1 MKSENKRTSNEFP
14 GSFEEKCIN
23 TIRFLAV
30 DAVQKANSGH
40 PGMPME
46 ASDLAYVLWTKIMRY
61 NPKNP
66 QWPNRD
72 RFVLSA
78 GHGSMLLYAM
88 LYLSG
93 YGLTLDEIKAFR
105 QWNSQTPGHPEYN
118 CAPGVETTTGPLGQG
133 FATGVG
139 MAMAERFLANRF
151 NRPDFP
157 LVDYCVYSLVS
168 DGDIMEGVSSEA
180 ASLAG
185 HIGLGKLIYIYLD
198 NRITIEGPT
207 DFSFSEDVG
216 RRFDAYNW
224 HVQQVNGYDLAGI
237 EEGIQQAKEEKSK
250 PSLIVARTNIA
261 YGSPNKQDSADAH
274 GAPLGEE
281 EVVLTKRNLQ
291 WPETPA
297 FLVPEDVL
305 LHFRQAE
312 KRGQEHE
319 KEWLSLW
326 QSYKKIHP
334 ELAHEW
340 ENMHDNP
347 DPSQWENSLPLFQ
360 PEDGAVATRSASG
373 KVLQAVAPHLP
384 GLIGGSADL
393 APSNNTLLKD
403 LGEFKNA
410 GGRNIHFGIRE
421 HAMGAILNGI
431 ALSGALIPYGG
442 TFLIFSDYM
451 RPAIRLAAMMS
462 LPVIY
467 VFTHDSIGLGEDG
480 PTHQPIEQLSSLRA
494 MPNLMVIR
502 PADAQETV
510 EAWKIALSRRDGP
523 TALILTRQKLPII
536 DRDRYTKASGLQR
549 GAYVLADAPGSKPE
563 LILIGTGSEV
573 PILLSA
579 YEELVDRD
587 IQVRVVNVPC
597 WELFE
602 MQPEDYHEE
611 VLPYDVK
618 ARLAV
623 EAGCPYGWE
632 RYTGSQGKIIGI
644 KHFGA
649 SAPAKELFKQFGFTV
664 EHVIKDA
671 KELLSRTY

>member
-1 MKSENKRTSNEFP
+1 MTSEKKRKSNEFP
-14 GSFEEKCIN
+14 GSFESKCIN

-66 QWPNRD
+66 QWLNRD

-78 GHGSMLLYAM
+78 GHGSMLLYAL
-88 LYLSG
+88 LYLTG
-93 YGLTLDEIKAFR
+93 YNLTLDEIKAFR
-105 QWNSQTPGHPEYN
+105 QWNSKTPGHPEYG
-118 CAPGVETTTGPLGQG
+118 CTPGVETTTGPLGQG

-157 LVDYCVYSLVS
+157 LVDYFIFSLVS
-168 DGDIMEGVSSEA
+168 DGDIMEGISSEA

-185 HIGLGKLIYIYLD
+185 HIGLGNLIYIYLD

-207 DFSFSEDVG
+207 DFALSEDVG

-224 HVQQVNGYDLAGI
+224 QVQHVNGYDLTGI
-237 EEGIQQAKEEKSK
+237 EESIQQAKGEKSK
-250 PSLIVARTNIA
+250 PSLIIARTNIA

-281 EVVLTKRNLQ
+281 EVALAKRHLQ
-291 WPETPA
+291 WPVTPA
-297 FLVPEDVL
+297 FFVPEDVL

-312 KRGQEHE
+312 KRGQERE
-319 KEWLSLW
+319 NEWLSLW
-326 QSYKKIHP
+326 EAYKKSYP

-340 ENMHDNP
+340 ENMHKEP
-347 DPSQWENSLPLFQ
+347 DPSQWENSLPLFK

-393 APSNNTLLKD
+393 APSNNTFLKNF
-403 LGEFKNA
+403 GEFKNT

-421 HAMGAILNGI
+421 HAMGAILNGM

-442 TFLIFSDYM
+442 TFLVFSDYM
-451 RPAIRLAAMMS
+451 RPAIRLAAMMG

-494 MPNLMVIR
+494 VPNLMVIR

-536 DRDRYTKASGLQR
+536 DRDRYAKASELR
-549 GAYVLADAPGSKPE
+549 LGAYILADAPESKPE

-573 PILLSA
+573 PLLLSA
-579 YEELVDRD
+579 YEQLLDQG

-602 MQPEDYHEE
+602 MQSHEYHEK
-611 VLPYDVK
+611 VLPSYVN

-632 RYTGSQGKIIGI
+632 RYTGTQGKIIGI
-644 KHFGA
+644 ERFGA
-649 SAPAKELFKQFGFTV
+649 SAPGEELFQQFGFTV

-671 KELLSRTY
+671 KELLSSV

>member
-1 MKSENKRTSNEFP
+1 MTSEKKRKSNEFP
-14 GSFEEKCIN
+14 GSFESKCIN

-66 QWPNRD
+66 QWLNRD

-78 GHGSMLLYAM
+78 GHGSMLLYAL
-88 LYLSG
+88 LYLTG
-93 YGLTLDEIKAFR
+93 YNLTLDEIKAFR
-105 QWNSQTPGHPEYN
+105 QWNSKTPGHPEYG
-118 CAPGVETTTGPLGQG
+118 CTPGVETTTGPLGQG

-157 LVDYCVYSLVS
+157 LVDYFIFSLVS
-168 DGDIMEGVSSEA
+168 DGDIMEGISSEA

-185 HIGLGKLIYIYLD
+185 HIGLGNLIYIYLD

-207 DFSFSEDVG
+207 DFALSEDVG

-224 HVQQVNGYDLAGI
+224 QVQHVNGYDLTGI
-237 EEGIQQAKEEKSK
+237 EESIQQAKGEKSK
-250 PSLIVARTNIA
+250 PSLIIARTNIA

-281 EVVLTKRNLQ
+281 EVALAKRHLQ
-291 WPETPA
+291 WPETPV
-297 FLVPEDVL
+297 FFVPEDVL

-312 KRGQEHE
+312 KRGQERE
-319 KEWLSLW
+319 NEWLSLW
-326 QSYKKIHP
+326 EAYKKSYP

-340 ENMHDNP
+340 ENMHKEP
-347 DPSQWENSLPLFQ
+347 DPSHWENSLPLFK

-393 APSNNTLLKD
+393 APSNNTFLKNF
-403 LGEFKNA
+403 GEFKNT

-421 HAMGAILNGI
+421 HAMGAILNGM

-442 TFLIFSDYM
+442 TFLVFSDYM
-451 RPAIRLAAMMS
+451 RPAIRLAAMMG

-494 MPNLMVIR
+494 VPNLMVIR

-536 DRDRYTKASGLQR
+536 DRDRYAKASELQL
-549 GAYVLADAPGSKPE
+549 GAYILADAPESKPE

-573 PILLSA
+573 PLLLSA
-579 YEELVDRD
+579 YEQLLDQG

-602 MQPEDYHEE
+602 MQSHEYHEK
-611 VLPYDVK
+611 VLPSYVN

-632 RYTGSQGKIIGI
+632 RYTGTQGKIIGI
-644 KHFGA
+644 ERFGA
-649 SAPAKELFKQFGFTV
+649 SAPGEELFQQFGFTV

-671 KELLSRTY
+671 KELLSSV

>member
-1 MKSENKRTSNEFP
+1 MTSENKRKSNEFP
-14 GSFEEKCIN
+14 PSFESKCIN

-88 LYLSG
+88 LYLTG
-93 YGLTLDEIKAFR
+93 YNLTLDEIKAFR
-105 QWNSQTPGHPEYN
+105 QWNSKTPGHPEYG
-118 CAPGVETTTGPLGQG
+118 CASGVETTTGPLGQG

-139 MAMAERFLANRF
+139 MAMSERFLANRF

-157 LVDYCVYSLVS
+157 LVDYFVYSLVS

-198 NRITIEGPT
+198 NRITIEGPI
-207 DFSFSEDVG
+207 DFALSEDVG

-224 HVQQVNGYDLAGI
+224 HVQHVNGYDLAGI
-237 EEGIQQAKEEKSK
+237 EQSIQQAKEEKSK
-250 PSLIVARTNIA
+250 PSLIIARTNIA

-291 WPETPA
+291 WPETSA
-297 FLVPEDVL
+297 FFVPEDVL
-305 LHFRQAE
+305 FHFRQAE
-312 KRGQEHE
+312 KYGQEHE
-319 KEWLSLW
+319 KQWLSLW
-326 QSYKKIHP
+326 QIYKKSYP

-340 ENMHDNP
+340 ENMHKDP
-347 DPSQWENSLPLFQ
+347 DPSQWENSLPFFK

-393 APSNNTLLKD
+393 APSNNTFLKD
-403 LGEFKNA
+403 FGEFKNT

-421 HAMGAILNGI
+421 HAMGAILNGM

-451 RPAIRLAAMMS
+451 RPAIRLAAMME

-480 PTHQPIEQLSSLRA
+480 PTHQPIEQLSILRA

-523 TALILTRQKLPII
+523 IALILTRQKLPII
-536 DRDRYTKASGLQR
+536 DRDRYTKASGLRR
-549 GAYVLADAPGSKPE
+549 GAYVLADAPESKPE

-579 YEELVDRD
+579 YEQLIGQG

-602 MQPEDYHEE
+602 MQSKDYHEE
-611 VLPYDVK
+611 VLPSHVN

-632 RYTGSQGKIIGI
+632 RYTGAQGKIIGI
-644 KHFGA
+644 DRFGA
-649 SAPAKELFKQFGFTV
+649 SAPGEELFQQFGFTV

-671 KELLSRTY
+671 KELLSSV

>member
-1 MKSENKRTSNEFP
+1 MTSENEMSLGQFS
-14 GSFEEKCIN
+14 GSFEKKCIN

-46 ASDLAYVLWTKIMRY
+46 TSDLAYVLWTKVMKY

-66 QWPNRD
+66 QWLNRD

-88 LYLSG
+88 LYLTG
-93 YGLTLDEIKAFR
+93 YGLTLNDIKAFR
-105 QWNSQTPGHPEYN
+105 QWNSHTPGHPEYG

-139 MAMAERFLANRF
+139 MAMSERFLANRF
-151 NRPDFP
+151 NKPDFP
-157 LVDYCVYSLVS
+157 LIDYFVYSFVS
-168 DGDIMEGVSSEA
+168 DGDIMEGVASEA

-198 NRITIEGPT
+198 NRITIEGST
-207 DFSFSEDVG
+207 EFALSEDVG
-216 RRFDAYNW
+216 RRFEAYNW
-224 HVQQVNGYDLAGI
+224 QVQRVNGYDLKGI
-237 EEGIQQAKEEKSK
+237 ENTIQRAREEKSK
-250 PSLIVARTNIA
+250 PSLIIARTNIA

-297 FLVPEDVL
+297 FLVSKDVL

-312 KRGQEHE
+312 KHGKGQE
-319 KEWLSLW
+319 KQWLSLW
-326 QSYKKIHP
+326 EVYKKNYP

-340 ENMHDNP
+340 EKMHKAP
-347 DPSQWENSLPLFQ
+347 DPSQWEDFLPLFK
-360 PEDGAVATRSASG
+360 PEDGDMATRSASG
-373 KVLQAVAPHLP
+373 KVLQAVAPYIP

-393 APSNNTLLKD
+393 APSNNTFLKD
-403 LGEFKNA
+403 FGEFKNS
-410 GGRNIHFGIRE
+410 GGRNIHFGVRE
-421 HAMGAILNGI
+421 HAMGAILNGM
-431 ALSGALIPYGG
+431 ALSGALIPYCG

-451 RPAIRLAAMMS
+451 RPAIRLAAMMG

-536 DRDRYTKASGLQR
+536 DRDCYTKASGLQR
-549 GAYVLADAPGSKPE
+549 GAYVLADAPESKPE

-579 YEELVDRD
+579 YEQLLNQG
-587 IQVRVVNVPC
+587 IQVRVVNIPC

-602 MQPEDYHEE
+602 MQSEDYHEE
-611 VLPYDVK
+611 VLPSHVN

-623 EAGCPYGWE
+623 ETGCPYGWE
-632 RYTGSQGKIIGI
+632 RYTGTQGKIIGI
-644 KHFGA
+644 ERFGA
-649 SAPAKELFKQFGFTV
+649 SAPADELFQQFGFTI

-671 KELLSRTY
+671 KELLSNV

>member
-1 MKSENKRTSNEFP
+1 MTSENKRKSNGFP
-14 GSFEEKCIN
+14 GSFESKCIN

-61 NPKNP
+61 NPNNP
-66 QWPNRD
+66 QWLNRD

-88 LYLSG
+88 LYLTG
-93 YGLTLDEIKAFR
+93 YNLTLDEIKIFR

-139 MAMAERFLANRF
+139 MAMSERFLANRF
-151 NRPDFP
+151 NKQGFP
-157 LVDYCVYSLVS
+157 LVDYFVYSFVS
-168 DGDIMEGVSSEA
+168 DGDIMEGLSSEA

-185 HIGLGKLIYIYLD
+185 HIGLGNLIYIYLD

-207 DFSFSEDVG
+207 DFSLSEDVG

-224 HVQQVNGYDLAGI
+224 HVQHVNGYDLAGI
-237 EEGIQQAKEEKSK
+237 EESIQQAKEEKLK
-250 PSLIVARTNIA
+250 PSLIIARTNIA

-297 FLVPEDVL
+297 FFVPEDVL
-305 LHFRQAE
+305 LHFRQAV
-312 KRGQEHE
+312 KRGQERE
-319 KEWLSLW
+319 KEWVSLW
-326 QSYKKIHP
+326 EAYKKTYP
-334 ELAHEW
+334 ESAHEW
-340 ENMHDNP
+340 ENMHKDP
-347 DPSQWENSLPLFQ
+347 DPSQWESSLPLFK

-373 KVLQAVAPHLP
+373 KVLQAVAPHIP

-393 APSNNTLLKD
+393 APSNNTFLKD
-403 LGEFKNA
+403 FGEFKNTS
-410 GGRNIHFGIRE
+410 GRNIHFGVRE

-442 TFLIFSDYM
+442 TFLVFSDYM
-451 RPAIRLAAMMS
+451 RPAIRLAAMMR

-536 DRDRYTKASGLQR
+536 NRDRYAKATGLQR
-549 GAYVLADAPGSKPE
+549 GAYVLADAPGSEPE

-579 YEELVDRD
+579 YEQLIDKGIR
-587 IQVRVVNVPC
+587 VRVVNLPC
-597 WELFE
+597 WELFK
-602 MQPEDYHEE
+602 MQSKDYHEE
-611 VLPYDVK
+611 VLPSHVN

-632 RYTGSQGKIIGI
+632 RFTGAHGKIIGI
-644 KHFGA
+644 ERFGA
-649 SAPAKELFKQFGFTV
+649 SAPGEELFQQFGFTV
-664 EHVIKDA
+664 EYVIENA
-671 KELLSRTY
+671 KELLSSV

>member
-1 MKSENKRTSNEFP
+1 MTSEKKRKSNEFP
-14 GSFEEKCIN
+14 GSFESKCIN

-66 QWPNRD
+66 QWLNRD

-78 GHGSMLLYAM
+78 GHGSMLLYAL
-88 LYLSG
+88 LYLTG
-93 YGLTLDEIKAFR
+93 YNLTLDEIKAFR
-105 QWNSQTPGHPEYN
+105 QWNSKTPGHPEYG
-118 CAPGVETTTGPLGQG
+118 CTPGVETTTGPLGQG

-157 LVDYCVYSLVS
+157 LVDYFIFSLVS
-168 DGDIMEGVSSEA
+168 DGDIMEGISSEA

-185 HIGLGKLIYIYLD
+185 HIGLGNLIYIYLD

-207 DFSFSEDVG
+207 DFALSEDVG

-224 HVQQVNGYDLAGI
+224 QVQHVNGYDLTGI
-237 EEGIQQAKEEKSK
+237 EESIQQAKGEKSK
-250 PSLIVARTNIA
+250 PSLIIARTNIA

-281 EVVLTKRNLQ
+281 EVALAKRHLQ
-291 WPETPA
+291 WPVTPA
-297 FLVPEDVL
+297 FFVPEDVL

-312 KRGQEHE
+312 KRGQERE
-319 KEWLSLW
+319 NEWLSLW
-326 QSYKKIHP
+326 EAYKKSYP

-340 ENMHDNP
+340 ENMHKEP
-347 DPSQWENSLPLFQ
+347 DPSQWENSLPLFK

-393 APSNNTLLKD
+393 APSNNTFLKNF
-403 LGEFKNA
+403 GEFKNT

-421 HAMGAILNGI
+421 HAMGAILNGM

-442 TFLIFSDYM
+442 TFLVFSDYM
-451 RPAIRLAAMMS
+451 RPAIRLAAMMG

-494 MPNLMVIR
+494 VPNLMVIR

-536 DRDRYTKASGLQR
+536 DRDRYAKASELRR
-549 GAYVLADAPGSKPE
+549 GAYILADAPESKPE
-563 LILIGTGSEV
+563 LILLGTGSEV
-573 PILLSA
+573 PLLLSA
-579 YEELVDRD
+579 YEQLLDQG

-602 MQPEDYHEE
+602 MQSHEYHEK
-611 VLPYDVK
+611 VLPSYVN

-632 RYTGSQGKIIGI
+632 RYTGTQGKIIGI
-644 KHFGA
+644 ERFGA
-649 SAPAKELFKQFGFTV
+649 SAPGEELFQQFGFTV

-671 KELLSRTY
+671 KELLSSV

>member
-1 MKSENKRTSNEFP
+1 MTSENKRKSNEFL
-14 GSFEEKCIN
+14 GSFESKCIN

-61 NPKNP
+61 NPINP
-66 QWPNRD
+66 QWLNRD

-88 LYLSG
+88 LYLTG
-93 YGLTLDEIKAFR
+93 YNLTLDEIKAFR
-105 QWNSQTPGHPEYN
+105 QWNSQTPGHPEYG
-118 CAPGVETTTGPLGQG
+118 CASGVETTTGPLGQG
-133 FATGVG
+133 FAIGVG
-139 MAMAERFLANRF
+139 MAMSERFLANRF

-157 LVDYCVYSLVS
+157 LVDYFVYSLVS

-198 NRITIEGPT
+198 NRITIEGPI
-207 DFSFSEDVG
+207 DFALSEDVG

-224 HVQQVNGYDLAGI
+224 HVQHVNGYDLAGI
-237 EEGIQQAKEEKSK
+237 EQSIQQAKEEKSK
-250 PSLIVARTNIA
+250 PSLIIARTNIA

-305 LHFRQAE
+305 FHFRQAE
-312 KRGQEHE
+312 KYGQEHE
-319 KEWLSLW
+319 KQWLSLW
-326 QSYKKIHP
+326 QIYKKSYP

-340 ENMHDNP
+340 ENMHKDP
-347 DPSQWENSLPLFQ
+347 DPSQWENSLPLFK
-360 PEDGAVATRSASG
+360 PEDGAIATRSASG

-393 APSNNTLLKD
+393 APSNNTFLKD
-403 LGEFKNA
+403 FGEFKNT

-421 HAMGAILNGI
+421 HAMGAILNGM
-431 ALSGALIPYGG
+431 ALSGDLIPYCG

-451 RPAIRLAAMMS
+451 RPAIRLAAMMG

-480 PTHQPIEQLSSLRA
+480 PTHQPIEQLSILRA

-523 TALILTRQKLPII
+523 IALILTRQKLPII
-536 DRDRYTKASGLQR
+536 DRDRYTKASGLRR
-549 GAYVLADAPGSKPE
+549 GAYVLADAPESKPE

-579 YEELVDRD
+579 YEQLIGQG

-602 MQPEDYHEE
+602 MQSKDYHEE
-611 VLPYDVK
+611 VLPSHVN

-632 RYTGSQGKIIGI
+632 RYTGAQGKIIGI
-644 KHFGA
+644 DRFGA
-649 SAPAKELFKQFGFTV
+649 SAPGEELFQQFGFTV

-671 KELLSRTY
+671 KELLSSV

>member
-1 MKSENKRTSNEFP
+1 MTSENKRKSNEFP
-14 GSFEEKCIN
+14 PSFESKCIN

-66 QWPNRD
+66 QWLNRD

-88 LYLSG
+88 LYLTG

-105 QWNSQTPGHPEYN
+105 QWNSKTPGHPEYG

-139 MAMAERFLANRF
+139 MAMSERFLANRF
-151 NRPDFP
+151 NRPDFA
-157 LVDYCVYSLVS
+157 LVDYFIFSLVS
-168 DGDIMEGVSSEA
+168 DGDIMEGISSEA

-185 HIGLGKLIYIYLD
+185 HIGLGNLIYIYLD

-207 DFSFSEDVG
+207 DFALSEDVG

-224 HVQQVNGYDLAGI
+224 QVQHVNGYDLTGI
-237 EEGIQQAKEEKSK
+237 EESIQQAKEEKSK
-250 PSLIVARTNIA
+250 PSLIIARTNIA

-281 EVVLTKRNLQ
+281 EVMLTKRHLQ

-319 KEWLSLW
+319 KQWLSLW
-326 QSYKKIHP
+326 EAYKKSYP

-340 ENMHDNP
+340 ENIHKDP
-347 DPSQWENSLPLFQ
+347 DPSQWENSLPLFK

-393 APSNNTLLKD
+393 APSNNTFLKGF
-403 LGEFKNA
+403 GEFKNT

-421 HAMGAILNGI
+421 HAMGAILNGM

-451 RPAIRLAAMMS
+451 RPAIRLAAMMR

-494 MPNLMVIR
+494 VPNLMVIR

-536 DRDRYTKASGLQR
+536 DRNRYTKASELRR
-549 GAYVLADAPGSKPE
+549 GAYILADAPESKPE

-573 PILLSA
+573 PLLLSA
-579 YEELVDRD
+579 YEQLVDQG

-602 MQPEDYHEE
+602 MQSEEYHEE
-611 VLPYDVK
+611 VLPSHVN

-632 RYTGSQGKIIGI
+632 RYTGTQGKIIGI
-644 KHFGA
+644 ERFGA
-649 SAPAKELFKQFGFTV
+649 SAPGEELFQQFGFTV

-671 KELLSRTY
+671 RELITSQ

>member
-1 MKSENKRTSNEFP
+1 MTSEKNRKPNEFSS
-14 GSFEEKCIN
+14 SFEEKCIN

-30 DAVQKANSGH
+30 DAVQKAHSGH

-46 ASDLAYVLWTKIMRY
+46 ASDLAYVLWTKIMKY

-88 LYLSG
+88 LYLTG
-93 YGLTLDEIKAFR
+93 YNLTLDEIKAFR
-105 QWNSQTPGHPEYN
+105 QWNSQTPGHPEYG

-139 MAMAERFLANRF
+139 MAMSGRFLANRF
-151 NRPDFP
+151 NKPDFP
-157 LVDYCVYSLVS
+157 LVDYFVYAFVS
-168 DGDIMEGVSSEA
+168 DGDIMEGISSEA

-185 HIGLGKLIYIYLD
+185 HIGLGNLIYIYLD
-198 NRITIEGPT
+198 NRITIEGST
-207 DFSFSEDVG
+207 DFALSEDVG
-216 RRFDAYNW
+216 HRFDAYKW
-224 HVQQVNGYDLAGI
+224 HVQHVNGYDLKGI
-237 EEGIQQAKEEKSK
+237 EKSIHQAKKEKSK
-250 PSLIVARTNIA
+250 PSLIIARTNIA

-274 GAPLGEE
+274 GSPLGEE
-281 EVVLTKRNLQ
+281 EIVLTKRNLK
-291 WPETPA
+291 WPETPV

-305 LHFRQAE
+305 LHFRQSV
-312 KRGQEHE
+312 KNGQEHE
-319 KEWLSLW
+319 QDWISLW
-326 QSYKKIHP
+326 KSYKKTYP
-334 ELAHEW
+334 ESAIEWQKMHKDPDLSEW
-340 ENMHDNP
+340 EK
-347 DPSQWENSLPLFQ
+347 SLPLFK

-373 KVLQAVAPHLP
+373 KVLQAIAPHLP
-384 GLIGGSADL
+384 GLTGGSADL
-393 APSNNTLLKD
+393 APSNNTFLKD
-403 LGEFKNA
+403 FGEFKNE

-421 HAMGAILNGI
+421 HAMGAILNGM
-431 ALSGALIPYGG
+431 ALSKALIPYGG

-451 RPAIRLAAMMS
+451 RPAIRLAAMMK

-510 EAWKIALSRRDGP
+510 EAWKIALSHRDGP

-536 DRDRYTKASGLQR
+536 DRDLYARANGLQR
-549 GAYVLADAPGSKPE
+549 GAYVLADAPESKPE

-579 YEELVDRD
+579 YEHLIGQG
-587 IQVRVVNVPC
+587 IQVRVVNFPC

-602 MQPEDYHEE
+602 MQSKDYHEE
-611 VLPYDVK
+611 VLPSHVN
-618 ARLAV
+618 ARLAI

-632 RYTGSQGKIIGI
+632 RYTGANGKIIGI
-644 KHFGA
+644 NHFGA
-649 SAPAKELFKQFGFTV
+649 SAPGEELFQQFGFSV
-664 EHVIKDA
+664 ENVIHEA
-671 KELLSRTY
+671 KKLLSSR

>member
-1 MKSENKRTSNEFP
+1 MTSENRRKSNEFP
-14 GSFEEKCIN
+14 GSFESKCIN

-46 ASDLAYVLWTKIMRY
+46 ASDLAYVLWTKIMKY

-88 LYLSG
+88 LYLTG
-93 YGLTLDEIKAFR
+93 YNLTLDEIKAFR
-105 QWNSQTPGHPEYN
+105 QWNSQTPGHPEYG

-133 FATGVG
+133 FATSVG
-139 MAMAERFLANRF
+139 MAMSEKFLANRF

-157 LVDYCVYSLVS
+157 LVDYFIYSLVS

-198 NRITIEGPT
+198 NRITIEGPI
-207 DFSFSEDVG
+207 DFALSEDVG

-224 HVQQVNGYDLAGI
+224 HVQHVNGYDLAGI
-237 EEGIQQAKEEKSK
+237 EESIQQAKEEKSK
-250 PSLIVARTNIA
+250 PSLIIARTNIA
-261 YGSPNKQDSADAH
+261 FGSPNKQDSADAH
-274 GAPLGEE
+274 GAPLGKEE
-281 EVVLTKRNLQ
+281 IVLTKRNLQ

-297 FLVPEDVL
+297 FFVPEDVL

-312 KRGQEHE
+312 KYGQEHE

-326 QSYKKIHP
+326 EAYKKTYP

-340 ENMHDNP
+340 ENMHKDP
-347 DPSQWENSLPLFQ
+347 DPSQWENSLPLFK

-393 APSNNTLLKD
+393 APSNNTFLKD
-403 LGEFKNA
+403 FGEFKNT

-421 HAMGAILNGI
+421 HAMGAILNGM

-442 TFLIFSDYM
+442 TFLVFSDYM
-451 RPAIRLAAMMS
+451 RPAIRLAAMMQ

-494 MPNLMVIR
+494 VPNLMVIR

-536 DRDRYTKASGLQR
+536 DRDRYTKASELRR
-549 GAYVLADAPGSKPE
+549 GAYILADAPESKPE

-579 YEELVDRD
+579 YEQLVDQG
-587 IQVRVVNVPC
+587 IKVRVVNVPC

-602 MQPEDYHEE
+602 MQSKDYNEE
-611 VLPYDVK
+611 VLPSHVN

-623 EAGCPYGWE
+623 EAGCPHGWE

-644 KHFGA
+644 DRFGA
-649 SAPAKELFKQFGFTV
+649 SAPGEELFKQFGFTI

-671 KELLSRTY
+671 KELLSNV

>member
-1 MKSENKRTSNEFP
+1 MTSENERGPSQFS
-14 GSFEEKCIN
+14 GSFESKCIN

-46 ASDLAYVLWTKIMRY
+46 ASDLAYVLWTRVMRY

-88 LYLSG
+88 LYLTG
-93 YGLTLDEIKAFR
+93 YDLTLDEIKEFR
-105 QWNSQTPGHPEYN
+105 QWNSRTPGHPEYS

-139 MAMAERFLANRF
+139 MAMSERFLANRF
-151 NRPDFP
+151 NSPDFP
-157 LVDYCVYSLVS
+157 LVDYFIYSLVS
-168 DGDIMEGVSSEA
+168 DGDIMEGVASEA

-185 HIGLGKLIYIYLD
+185 HIGLGKLIYIYLN
-198 NRITIEGPT
+198 NRITIEGST
-207 DFSFSEDVG
+207 KLTLSEDVG
-216 RRFDAYNW
+216 RRFEAYNW
-224 HVQQVNGYDLAGI
+224 HVQHVNGYDLAGI
-237 EEGIQQAKEEKSK
+237 EESIQRAKKEKSE
-250 PSLIVARTNIA
+250 PSLIIARTNIA

-274 GAPLGEE
+274 GAPLGED

-297 FLVPEDVL
+297 FFVPKDVL
-305 LHFRQAE
+305 VYFRQAE
-312 KRGQEHE
+312 KHGDEHE
-319 KEWLSLW
+319 KKWWSLW
-326 QSYKKIHP
+326 EAYKKSYP
-334 ELAHEW
+334 ELAYEW
-340 ENMHDNP
+340 EKMHKDP
-347 DPSQWENSLPLFQ
+347 EPSQWEDFLPLFK
-360 PEDGAVATRSASG
+360 PEDGAMATRSASG
-373 KVLQAVAPHLP
+373 KVLQAVAPHIP

-393 APSNNTLLKD
+393 APSNNTSLKNF
-403 LGEFKNA
+403 GEFKNT
-410 GGRNIHFGIRE
+410 GGRNIHFGVRE
-421 HAMGAILNGI
+421 HAMGAILNGM

-451 RPAIRLAAMMS
+451 RPAIRLAAMMGLS
-462 LPVIY
+462 VIY

-494 MPNLMVIR
+494 IPNLMVIR

-536 DRDRYTKASGLQR
+536 DRSRYASASGLCR
-549 GAYVLADAPGSKPE
+549 GAYVLADAPGGKPE

-573 PILLSA
+573 PVLLSA
-579 YEELVDRD
+579 YKQLVDQG
-587 IQVRVVNVPC
+587 IQVRVANIPC

-602 MQPEDYHEE
+602 MQSEEYREE
-611 VLPYDVK
+611 VFPSDVK

-632 RYTGSQGKIIGI
+632 RFTGAHGKIIGI
-644 KHFGA
+644 ERFGA
-649 SAPAKELFKQFGFTV
+649 SAPGEELFQQFGFTV

-671 KELLSRTY
+671 KELLSSV

>member
-1 MKSENKRTSNEFP
+1 MTSEKKRKSNEFP
-14 GSFEEKCIN
+14 GSFESKCIN

-66 QWPNRD
+66 QWLNRD

-78 GHGSMLLYAM
+78 GHGSMLLYAL
-88 LYLSG
+88 LYLTG
-93 YGLTLDEIKAFR
+93 YNLTLDEIKAFR
-105 QWNSQTPGHPEYN
+105 QWNSKTPGHPEYG
-118 CAPGVETTTGPLGQG
+118 CTPGVETTTGPLGQG

-157 LVDYCVYSLVS
+157 LVDYFIFSLVS
-168 DGDIMEGVSSEA
+168 DGDIMEGISSEA

-185 HIGLGKLIYIYLD
+185 HIGLGNLIYIYLD

-207 DFSFSEDVG
+207 DFALSEDVG

-224 HVQQVNGYDLAGI
+224 QVQHVNGYDLTGI
-237 EEGIQQAKEEKSK
+237 EESIQQAKGEKSK
-250 PSLIVARTNIA
+250 PSLIIARTNIA

-281 EVVLTKRNLQ
+281 EVALAKRHLQ
-291 WPETPA
+291 WPVTPA
-297 FLVPEDVL
+297 FFVPEDVL

-312 KRGQEHE
+312 KRGQERE
-319 KEWLSLW
+319 NEWLSLW
-326 QSYKKIHP
+326 EAYKKSYP

-340 ENMHDNP
+340 ENMHKEP
-347 DPSQWENSLPLFQ
+347 DPSQWENSLPLFK

-393 APSNNTLLKD
+393 APSNNTFLKNF
-403 LGEFKNA
+403 GEFKNT

-421 HAMGAILNGI
+421 HAMGAILNGM

-442 TFLIFSDYM
+442 TFLVFSDYM
-451 RPAIRLAAMMS
+451 RPAIRLAAMMG

-494 MPNLMVIR
+494 VPNLMVIR

-536 DRDRYTKASGLQR
+536 DRDRYAKASELRR
-549 GAYVLADAPGSKPE
+549 GAYILADAPESKPE

-573 PILLSA
+573 PLLLSA
-579 YEELVDRD
+579 YEQLLDQG

-602 MQPEDYHEE
+602 MQSHEYHEK
-611 VLPYDVK
+611 VLPSYVN

-632 RYTGSQGKIIGI
+632 RYTGTQGKIIGI
-644 KHFGA
+644 ERFGA
-649 SAPAKELFKQFGFTV
+649 SAPGEELFQQFGFTV

-671 KELLSRTY
+671 KELLSSV

>member
-1 MKSENKRTSNEFP
+1 MTSEENRKPNELP
-14 GSFEEKCIN
+14 SSFEKKCIN

-30 DAVQKANSGH
+30 DAVQKAHSGH

-46 ASDLAYVLWTKIMRY
+46 ASDLAYVLWTKIMKY

-66 QWPNRD
+66 QWSNRD

-88 LYLSG
+88 LYLTG
-93 YGLTLDEIKAFR
+93 YNLTLEEIKAFR
-105 QWNSQTPGHPEYN
+105 QWNSQTPGHPEYG

-139 MAMAERFLANRF
+139 MAMSGMFLARRF
-151 NRPDFP
+151 NKPNFP
-157 LVDYCVYSLVS
+157 LVDYCVYAFVS
-168 DGDIMEGVSSEA
+168 DGDIMEGISSEA

-185 HIGLGKLIYIYLD
+185 HIGLGNLIYVYLD

-207 DFSFSEDVG
+207 DFALSEDVG
-216 RRFDAYNW
+216 HRFDAYNW
-224 HVQQVNGYDLAGI
+224 HVQHVNGYDLAGI
-237 EEGIQQAKEEKSK
+237 EEGIQQAKKEKSK
-250 PSLIVARTNIA
+250 PSLIIARTNIA
-261 YGSPNKQDSADAH
+261 FGSPNKQDSADAH
-274 GAPLGEE
+274 GSPLGEE
-281 EVVLTKRNLQ
+281 EVLLTKRNLQ

-297 FLVPEDVL
+297 FLVPKDVL
-305 LHFRQAE
+305 LHFRQSV
-312 KRGQEHE
+312 KNGQEHE
-319 KEWLSLW
+319 KEWISLW
-326 QSYKKIHP
+326 EAYKKSYP
-334 ELAHEW
+334 ESANEW
-340 ENMHDNP
+340 EKMHKDP
-347 DPSQWENSLPLFQ
+347 DLTQWEKSLPLFK
-360 PEDGAVATRSASG
+360 PEDGALATRSASG
-373 KVLQAVAPHLP
+373 KVLQAIAPHLP

-393 APSNNTLLKD
+393 APSNNTFLKD
-403 LGEFKNA
+403 FGEFKNE

-421 HAMGAILNGI
+421 HAMGAILNGM

-451 RPAIRLAAMMS
+451 RPAIRLAAMMK

-494 MPNLMVIR
+494 MPNLIVIR

-523 TALILTRQKLPII
+523 TALILTRQRLPII
-536 DRDRYTKASGLQR
+536 DRDYYTKANRLQR
-549 GAYVLADAPGSKPE
+549 GAYVLADAPESKPE

-579 YEELVDRD
+579 YEQLIGQGIR
-587 IQVRVVNVPC
+587 VRVVNVPC

-602 MQPEDYHEE
+602 MQPKDYHEE
-611 VLPYDVK
+611 VLPSHVN

-632 RYTGSQGKIIGI
+632 RYTGANGKIIAI
-644 KHFGA
+644 DRFGA
-649 SAPAKELFKQFGFTV
+649 SAPGEELFQQFGFSV
-664 EHVIKDA
+664 ENVIKYA
-671 KELLSRTY
+671 KKLLSSV